1 MTLDELAVGESALLQ
16 TVGGEGALRQHF
28 LDMGLIPGEEVT
40 LVRFAPLGDP
50 MEIMVQGYELTLRKD
65 DAQKIEVMNVHQAT
79 VKAEKHLSGNIHV
92 SSSRSR

>member
-1 MTLDELAVGESALLQ
+1 MMTLDELAVGESALLQ

-50 MEIMVQGYELTLRKD
+50 MEIMVQGYELTLSIE
-65 DAQKIEVMNVHQAT
+65 DAKNIEIESTEENDH
-79 VKAEKHLSGNIHV
+79 I
-92 SSSRSR
+92 

>member
-1 MTLDELAVGESALLQ
+1 MMTLDELAVGESALLQ

-65 DAQKIEVMNVHQAT
+65 DARKIEVTNVHQG
-79 VKAEKHLSGNIHV
+79 SGE
-92 SSSRSR
+92 R